1 MQSSVR
7 DGLLMF
13 KNLLDELRR
22 NMETEKVTIN
32 SLCEG
37 MRQAIAKTQ
46 ASMMMEIQRYYLLVF
61 GGEDLQL

>member
-22 NMETEKVTIN
+22 NMETEKVTVN
-32 SLCEG
+32 SFCEG

-46 ASMMMEIQRYYLLVF
+46 ASMIMEIQRYS
-61 GGEDLQL
+61 D